1 MAMSEK
7 QITKLLNDLEKKGFR
22 TKFWRDHRPGC
33 CKGSGVGKALDALE
47 SLGMLANG
55 SLKDVPDSKI
65 QVAVQAYEKF
75 LIPAFKTA
83 MKKAKS
89 KSGVDGAVGNGM
101 SEAYL
106 IDAKKH
112 LNIARKRLEIIV
124 KETKQDYQQ
133 KQEDEKKQKEQ
144 ENAKKKEKENYVKAQ
159 KEKLGF
165 IRDLA
170 AGISKLKGNADT
182 AGSVMRLAK
191 EDIQKAEKSSLMS
204 GLEKKNSIQT
214 IFSEAD
220 IEYNALLKSVAKTLK
235 AHIEMRTKGPKMEK
249 TDAPQTIKVQKVF
262 LNEAKTVKAGLVEAQ
277 ATHKDV
283 KNYAEKAMK
292 ETV

>member
-65 QVAVQAYEKF
+65 QVAVQAYDKF
-75 LIPAFKTA
+75 LIPAFMTA

-89 KSGVDGAVGNGM
+89 KSGVDGAVGSGM

-112 LNIARKRLEIIV
+112 VNIARKRLEVLV
-124 KETKQDYQQ
+124 KESKQEYQQ
-133 KQEDEKKQKEQ
+133 KQEDEKKQKELVKAQ
-144 ENAKKKEKENYVKAQ
+144 KKEKEDYIRVQ

-170 AGISKLKGNADT
+170 AGISKLKGNTDT
-182 AGSVMRLAK
+182 AGGVMRLAK
-191 EDIQKAEKSSLMS
+191 EDIQKAETSSLMS

-214 IFSEAD
+214 IFTRAE
-220 IEYNALLKSVAKTLK
+220 IEYNTLLKSVAKTLK
-235 AHIEMRTKGPKMEK
+235 AHVEMRQKGPKMEK
-249 TDAPQTIKVQKVF
+249 TDAPQTIKMQKTF
-262 LNEAKTVKAGLVEAQ
+262 LNEAKSVKAGLVEAQ
-277 ATHKDV
+277 ALHKDV
-283 KNYAEKAMK
+283 KGYSEKAMK